1 MRKQERGKDTDQAL
15 GRTGG
20 SGVVRRGR
28 RRGGRGK
35 RLQVRGGLKVRRGG
49 TVGGAGVT
57 PLWLPEPIS
66 PGQKLSSSRDQR
78 ESVEVLSKDW
88 HAHTHKFARGCA
100 RNVQRGGSR
109 VHLGETSQQVA
120 PQSGMEARDNE
131 SRY

>member
-49 TVGGAGVT
+49 TVGGQGSHHSGF
-57 PLWLPEPIS
+57 LS
-66 PGQKLSSSRDQR
+66 PS
-78 ESVEVLSKDW
+78 
-88 HAHTHKFARGCA
+88 ARGRSCLHPEIKGKVW
-100 RNVQRGGSR
+100 RC
-109 VHLGETSQQVA
+109 
-120 PQSGMEARDNE
+120 
-131 SRY
+131 